1 MVAIV
6 DGAIIGL
13 VLRILRTVEQTIKLL
28 TIVLS
33 IYELPWENSLAMLEV
48 LIRVQ

>member
-13 VLRILRTVEQTIKLL
+13 VLRILRIVKHTIKLL

-33 IYELPWENSLAMLEV
+33 IYDLPWDNALA
-48 LIRVQ
+48 II

>member
-13 VLRILRTVEQTIKLL
+13 VLRILKPVEQTIKLI

-33 IYELPWENSLAMLEV
+33 IYELPWENSLDV
-48 LIRVQ
+48 LKVIIQVQ